1 MTIHNRTPSPDS
13 TSADPAADLR
23 AAVTGLVVRPGEPGF
38 ERATP
43 WNVAVPSNPYAVVFV
58 ESAADVAA
66 TLRIAER
73 HGLTVGVQATGHG
86 ALPID
91 QGSILV
97 HTGQLGHCEIDAD
110 ARTARVGAGVKWQ
123 QVIEAAAP
131 HGLAALA
138 GSAPRVGVVGFLTG
152 GGIGPLVRTVGLSS
166 DRVRSF
172 ELVTGQG
179 EVLHVTPDNHAELF
193 WGLRGGKGTLGIV
206 TAVEIDL
213 LPIAGFYGGAIYFD
227 GSDAPAV
234 LRAWRD
240 WSLDL
245 PEHANTS
252 IALLQL
258 PPLPDV
264 PPPLAGKLTIAV
276 RYASLADPA
285 EAETLIAPIRAV
297 ATPVIDIVAPMP
309 YAAMGAIHA
318 DPVDPMPTFERSTL
332 LGELDDSILNAL
344 ISLAGPGSQSPQV
357 VVEVR
362 RLGGAMSRPAAQRS
376 AFSHRSAG
384 YNLMVIGALVPP
396 IAEHVPPHAG
406 AIMDAVAPWSVGE
419 LPNFAPGSDAA
430 RLTRCYDEDTLV
442 WLSALAEQHD
452 PAGVLRVGQVVRVVA
467 PA

>member
-1 MTIHNRTPSPDS
+1 MTISTPSSNS
-13 TSADPAADLR
+13 TDADPAADLR
-23 AAVTGLVVRPGEPGF
+23 AAVTGLVARPGEPGF

-43 WNVAVPSNPYAVVFV
+43 WNVAVPTNPYAVVFV

-66 TLRIAER
+66 SVRVAER

-97 HTGQLGHCEIDAD
+97 HTGQLGHCEIDAR

-123 QVIEAAAP
+123 QVIEGSAP

-138 GSAPRVGVVGFLTG
+138 GATPDVGVVGFLTG

-166 DRVRSF
+166 DHVRSF

-179 EVLHVTPDNHAELF
+179 EILHVTPDQHAELF
-193 WGLRGGKGTLGIV
+193 WGLRGGKSTLGIV

-213 LPIAGFYGGAIYFD
+213 LPIPEFYGGAIYFD

-234 LRAWRD
+234 FRAWRD

-258 PPLPDV
+258 PPLPAV

-276 RYASLADPA
+276 RYASVADPA
-285 EAETLIAPIRAV
+285 TAEALIAPLRSV
-297 ATPVIDIVAPMP
+297 ATPLIDSVALMP
-309 YAAMGAIHA
+309 YAAMAAIHA
-318 DPVDPMPTFERSTL
+318 DPVDPMPVFERCTL
-332 LGELDDSILNAL
+332 LGELNDTVLNTL
-344 ISLAGPGSQSPQV
+344 ISLAGPGSRSPQV

-362 RLGGAMSRPAAQRS
+362 VFGGAMARPAALRS
-376 AFSHRSAG
+376 AFSQRGAAYG
-384 YNLMVIGALVPP
+384 LMVFGVLAPP
-396 IAEHVPPHAG
+396 MAEHVPPHAA
-406 AIMDAVAPWSVGE
+406 AIMDAVAPWSMGE
-419 LPNFAPGSDAA
+419 LPNFAPGSDPA
-430 RLTRCYDEDTLV
+430 RLTRCYDEDTLI
-442 WLSALAEQHD
+442 WLSALADQHD
-452 PAGVLRVGQVVRVVA
+452 PAGVLRVGQVVRAVTA
-467 PA
+467 A